1 MKLDRKRSKSLE
13 NIKEN
18 GKQKGQKPKK
28 NQIDMQHS
36 MNIERENQKV
46 QNCTVN
52 NAWTIER
59 AESLELY
66 KMQCMDKRK
75 SRKYR
80 IVQNTMHGQEKEE
93 KVEKRK
99 L

>member
-52 NAWTIER
+52 
-59 AESLELY
+59 Y
-66 KMQCMDKRK
+66 
-75 SRKYR
+75 
-80 IVQNTMHGQEKEE
+80 
-93 KVEKRK
+93 
-99 L
+99 